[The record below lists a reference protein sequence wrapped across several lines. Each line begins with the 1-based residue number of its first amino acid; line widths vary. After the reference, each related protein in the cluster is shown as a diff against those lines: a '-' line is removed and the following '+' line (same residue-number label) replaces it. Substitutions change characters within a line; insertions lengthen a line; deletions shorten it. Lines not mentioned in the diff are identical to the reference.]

1 MLDWSVSAGD
11 GIVEVQVRAIL
22 PTSGGCAVFLG
33 NEEKNFVIYV
43 DQTVGAA
50 ISMFMQGIPKER
62 PQTHDLMATLL
73 VAFGARL
80 LRVVIND
87 FHERVYFARMILE
100 ASNEIMERKL
110 IEVDARPS
118 DSIALAAQQG
128 APILVSREVWDN
140 VEDMTELLE
149 KMEEQGFKGESGDD

>member
-1 MLDWSVSAGD
+1 M
-11 GIVEVQVRAIL
+11 RAIL

-33 NEEKNFVIYV
+33 NSDKNFVIYV

-73 VAFGARL
+73 TAFGARL

-87 FHERVYFARMILE
+87 FHERIYFARMIIE
-100 ASNEIMERKL
+100 ASNELMERKL
-110 IEVDARPS
+110 IELDARPS
-118 DSIALAAQQG
+118 DSIALAVQQG
-128 APILVSREVWDN
+128 APILVSRHVWDN
-140 VEDMTELLE
+140 VDDMSELLD
-149 KMEEQGFKGESGDD
+149 KMEEQGLEGGGEPD

>member
-1 MLDWSVSAGD
+1 M
-11 GIVEVQVRAIL
+11 RAIL

-33 NEEKNFVIYV
+33 NSEKNFVIYV

-73 VAFGARL
+73 AAFGAKL

-100 ASNEIMERKL
+100 ASNEVMERKL
-110 IEVDARPS
+110 IEIDARPS
-118 DSIALAAQQG
+118 DSIALAVQQG
-128 APILVSREVWDN
+128 APILVSRHVWDD
-140 VEDMTELLE
+140 VEDMSELLD
-149 KMEEQGFKGESGDD
+149 KMEEQGFQSGEEPD